1 MEDAFKPVENWV
13 NNGIKWL
20 DDLQSFYRERAIIGD
35 SIEKEYSLKLSS
47 LSKKYHEKKGKRS
60 TSLSVG
66 DNPRMTPGSLESAS
80 VTTWENILNSTESLA
95 KERQIFSEE
104 IQIQVADNF
113 RALAAKTDDLR
124 KKVVISLNFNIR
136 IKIVQQHVIF
146 SEKLLEDREK
156 IYLELKKSKSKYDE
170 HCYLVESSRQKHE
183 KSCDENKAKAKKAY
197 HENILDMNNAKNNY
211 IIAIHVANAHK
222 NKYFFS
228 DIPDILDS
236 MQDINELRIQS
247 MNSIWTTAANLE
259 ITMFNRCKEHLTN
272 IIGFVS
278 KNNPVLDSTMFVR
291 HNATS
296 WYEPPD
302 FVFEPCIIWHD
313 SNEMVA
319 NEDSIVFLKNKVIKS
334 RMKLSQLQENV
345 DIKRREIDGLQNL
358 REVYSKN
365 PQLGSQ
371 NDVTNN
377 LLDARREV
385 AFMDNQ
391 RLTFQMEVD
400 AIVRVIGGCFFALLI
415 LINLLDVNN
424 DILPHD
430 FKPSS
435 FTIPTNCD
443 CCNSTIWGL
452 ARQGLTYCNY
462 NCHFKCEMRV
472 SKSCPGVRNG
482 KKTKKMKEVTSSYNP
497 QKNTMSSLSSSL
509 KNTNLDKSPSG
520 NKGSF
525 DSPLKTSISMNN
537 SRVSVSSVFDKQIA
551 KVLYNYVST
560 STSELSVKEGDEI
573 IVLEKDDGSGWITA
587 RLGSQEGIVPTSYV
601 KMINPQELVLNENG
615 SSISTKSI
623 KKSGPAVL
631 PRRGKKSKEIYVKAL
646 YDYDASSEV
655 EISIRKGDLIKLIKG
670 DQGDGWNEGELNG
683 VIGQFPASYV
693 EVISERS

>member
-1 MEDAFKPVENWV
+1 MHLNLLKIGYLLV

-20 DDLQSFYRERAIIGD
+20 DDLQSFYRERAV
-35 SIEKEYSLKLSS
+35 IEKEYSLKLSS

-60 TSLSVG
+60 ASLSVG

-80 VTTWENILNSTESLA
+80 VTTWESILNSTENLA

-104 IQIQVADNF
+104 ILIQVADNLK
-113 RALAAKTDDLR
+113 ALAAKTDDLR
-124 KKVVISLNFNIR
+124 KK
-136 IKIVQQHVIF
+136 HVIF

-170 HCYLVESSRQKHE
+170 HCYLVENSRQKHE

-197 HENILDMNNAKNNY
+197 HQNILDMNNAKNNY

-247 MNSIWTTAANLE
+247 MNFIWTIAANLE

-272 IIGFVS
+272 IIGSVS
-278 KNNPVLDSTMFVR
+278 KNDPVLDSTMFVR
-291 HNATS
+291 HNASS
-296 WYEPPD
+296 WYEPVD

-334 RMKLSQLQENV
+334 RMKLLQLQENV
-345 DIKRREIDGLQNL
+345 DIKKREIDGLQNL

-391 RLTFQMEVD
+391 RLTFQIEVD
-400 AIVRVIGGCFFALLI
+400 AIIRVIG
-415 LINLLDVNN
+415 DVNN

-452 ARQGLTYCNY
+452 TRQGLTYCNY
-462 NCHFKCEMRV
+462 NCHFKCEMKV
-472 SKSCPGVRNG
+472 LKSCPGIKDG
-482 KKTKKMKEVTSSYNP
+482 KKTKKMKEVTSSYNQ
-497 QKNTMSSLSSSL
+497 QKNTISSLSSSL
-509 KNTNLDKSPSG
+509 KNTNLDKSPLGKKS
-520 NKGSF
+520 SV
-525 DSPLKTSISMNN
+525 DSPSRTIISTNN

-560 STSELSVKEGDEI
+560 SSSELSVKEGDEI
-573 IVLEKDDGSGWITA
+573 VVLEKDDGSGWITA

-601 KMINPQELVLNENG
+601 KMINSQEHILNENT
-615 SSISTKSI
+615 STSIKSTK
-623 KKSGPAVL
+623 KLGPAVL

-646 YDYDASSEV
+646 YDYDANSEV

-683 VIGQFPASYV
+683 IVGQFPA
-693 EVISERS
+693 R